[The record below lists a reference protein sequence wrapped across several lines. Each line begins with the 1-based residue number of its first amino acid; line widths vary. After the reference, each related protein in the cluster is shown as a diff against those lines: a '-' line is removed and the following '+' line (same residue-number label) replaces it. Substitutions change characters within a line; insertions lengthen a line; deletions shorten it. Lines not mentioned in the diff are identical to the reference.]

1 MILLA
6 ASEPASEAAE
16 EAVEEAVRKVLAEG
30 YRTGDIMAVG
40 CTLVGCSKMGDLLAE
55 RI

>member
-1 MILLA
+1 MKIYIGCDVGT
-6 ASEPASEAAE
+6 SSTK
-16 EAVEEAVRKVLAEG
+16 AVAVDENGKVLAEG